1 MKKMNKSAEGVGS
14 LWTLGELVSLA
25 GDVTPD
31 SETAMMLLRVLLGG
45 RNVQISGNL
54 NSSG

>member
-1 MKKMNKSAEGVGS
+1 MKKMNNSAEGVGS

-25 GDVTPD
+25 FDVTPD
-31 SETAMMLLRVLLGG
+31 SETAMKLLRVLLGD
-45 RNVQISGNL
+45 RAIQLNVNL

>member
-1 MKKMNKSAEGVGS
+1 MKKMKKSAEGVGS
-14 LWTLGELVSLA
+14 SWTLGELVSLA
-25 GDVTPD
+25 FDVTPD